1 MDTYLSA
8 SDALLLFPNDAEYGT
23 DVKAKALTLS
33 YSMVNSFLDP
43 VIKVPAVNSDGSIP
57 GIIQVHQSK
66 FYQWILESANHGW
79 SEELQNLHDATRDA
93 LKMIT
98 EQDIFV
104 SEVQVSASEIGW
116 LMVDNTL
123 TSGKV
128 FIYDLTGYEP
138 VQEITYKFVVTTAG
152 YADLVILTYYGP
164 NSATALGTVEGL
176 DGDYVQVGSTN
187 LYIRLSG
194 LFIDSEEFNIKGIPQ
209 PEIVASNKNQLQQ
222 SVLLY

>member
-1 MDTYLSA
+1 MTYLTTA
-8 SDALLLFPNDAEYGT
+8 DALLLFPNDAEYGS

-43 VIKVPAVNSDGSIP
+43 VITVPALDKDGSAP
-57 GIIQVHQSK
+57 GILQIHQAK

-79 SEELQNLHDATRDA
+79 SEELQNLYDSTRDA

-104 SEVQVSASEIGW
+104 SELQVSAHEIGW
-116 LMVDNTL
+116 ILQDNDL

-128 FIYDLTGYEP
+128 FIYDITGYEP
-138 VQEITYKFVVTTAG
+138 SLEITYKFVVTTEG
-152 YADLVILTYYGP
+152 YAGSVVLTYYGP
-164 NSATALGTVEGL
+164 NSATALGTITDL
-176 DGDYVQVGSTN
+176 DGDYVQVGDTF

-194 LFIDSEEFNIKGIPQ
+194 EFIQDEEFDIKGVPQ
-209 PEIVASNKNQLQQ
+209 PEIVASNKPQLQQ
-222 SVLLY
+222 SILLY